1 MYTYS
6 DGHNQRNNNTCSDG
20 GHLTLLTRNPD
31 RNSAAYFAT
40 LDADWLQ
47 GAHDNRRI
55 KSMDAH
61 KDYTAIF
68 TLATISFIPSPKL
81 FFITITYSFCLS
93 PYISTLL
100 LFHTCWRILFAYVGW
115 DSVLFYF
122 IFIFRDLMSF
132 YDWHFEDRKASMF
145 LALLTLLYISVF
157 K

>member
-6 DGHNQRNNNTCSDG
+6 DGHNQRNNNTCRDG
-20 GHLTLLTRNPD
+20 GHLALLTRNPD

-61 KDYTAIF
+61 KDYTAVF

-81 FFITITYSFCLS
+81 FFYH
-93 PYISTLL
+93 YY
-100 LFHTCWRILFAYVGW
+100 LFILFK
-115 DSVLFYF
+115 SIYF
-122 IFIFRDLMSF
+122 HS
-132 YDWHFEDRKASMF
+132 
-145 LALLTLLYISVF
+145 ALIPYLLKNSIRIR
-157 K
+157 